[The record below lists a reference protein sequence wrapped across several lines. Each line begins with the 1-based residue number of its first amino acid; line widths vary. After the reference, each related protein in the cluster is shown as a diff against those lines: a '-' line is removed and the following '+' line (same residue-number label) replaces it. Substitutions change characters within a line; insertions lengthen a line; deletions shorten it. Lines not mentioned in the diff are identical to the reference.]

1 MGDLITK
8 KGKKKESTAPVL
20 NILEAVV
27 KMHDP
32 VYRAVGDTIA
42 KNDGTTFTVEKPH
55 ISCQLELVDAGR
67 ANKKHIG
74 TTWYERFYFVETE
87 KGSGEYENRPGTKIG
102 GLSEARYGPGFWESD
117 QVLKA
122 EDLDEFEFVC
132 SLKPKTKFGSTEV
145 TGTCVDHE
153 TIQPLSEEDE
163 PEFTEEEESM
173 LKEALPKVG
182 KG

>member
-20 NILEAVV
+20 SVLEATVRI
-27 KMHDP
+27 HDP

-74 TTWYERFYFVETE
+74 TTWYERFYYLETA
-87 KGSGEYENRPGTKIG
+87 KGSGVFENRPGTKIG

-117 QVLKA
+117 QVLQA
-122 EDLDEFEFVC
+122 EDLDDFEFVC

-153 TIQPLSEEDE
+153 TIQPLPEEDE
-163 PEFTEEEESM
+163 PEFTEEEESQM
-173 LKEALPKVG
+173 KEALGKVG

>member
-20 NILEAVV
+20 SVLEATVRI
-27 KMHDP
+27 HDP

-74 TTWYERFYFVETE
+74 TTWYERFYYLETA
-87 KGSGEYENRPGTKIG
+87 KGSGVFENRPATKIG

-117 QVLKA
+117 QVLHA
-122 EDLDEFEFVC
+122 EDLESC

-153 TIQPLSEEDE
+153 TIQPLPEEDE
-163 PEFTEEEESM
+163 PEFTEEEESQM
-173 LKEALPKVG
+173 KEAQGKVG

>member
-20 NILEAVV
+20 SVLEATVRI
-27 KMHDP
+27 HDP

-74 TTWYERFYFVETE
+74 TTWYE
-87 KGSGEYENRPGTKIG
+87 
-102 GLSEARYGPGFWESD
+102 
-117 QVLKA
+117 
-122 EDLDEFEFVC
+122 
-132 SLKPKTKFGSTEV
+132 GSTTWRPQRAPGSSRTV
-145 TGTCVDHE
+145 
-153 TIQPLSEEDE
+153 P
-163 PEFTEEEESM
+163 P
-173 LKEALPKVG
+173 PR
-182 KG
+182 